1 MLITHIHDDEL
12 LPISEQLSKI
22 EKSASGLSS
31 VKRNKTREQLTR
43 LYNRLNR
50 EFTKSQVSV
59 LDYVDLSIKLSQQRA
74 ALEVHL

>member
-22 EKSASGLSS
+22 EKSASGLTL

>member
-22 EKSASGLSS
+22 EKSASGLSL

>member
-22 EKSASGLSS
+22 EKSASGLSF